1 MSAPPVKMSPFS
13 FSFKLTI
20 PNDPDGATIAAGV
33 AAHAAEY
40 AKLPEA
46 DRAAFVER
54 VREFAGKAL
63 TAGTAH
69 ACLMVFAAA
78 NGQLTVT
85 AGKDSISQPLP
96 A

>member
-1 MSAPPVKMSPFS
+1 MSPSAFT
-13 FSFKLTI
+13 FKLTI

-46 DRAAFVER
+46 DRAAFAAL
-54 VREFAGKAL
+54 VRDFAGKVL
-63 TAGTAH
+63 KAGTAH
-69 ACLMVFAAA
+69 ACVMVFAAA
-78 NGQLTVT
+78 DGQLTVT

>member
-1 MSAPPVKMSPFS
+1 MSPSS
-13 FSFKLTI
+13 FTFKLTV

-46 DRAAFVER
+46 DRAAFAAR
-54 VREFAGKAL
+54 VRDFAGKAL
-63 TAGTAH
+63 KSGTAH
-69 ACLMVFAAA
+69 ACQVVFAAA
-78 NGQLTVT
+78 DGRLTVT
-85 AGKDSISQPLP
+85 VGKDSISQPLP